1 MKLKK
6 NTFVQGAFI
15 ATLGIVI
22 SKILGIIYVIPFYA
36 IIGDQGGA
44 LYGYAYNIYSIFL
57 GISQA
62 GLPLA
67 MSKIISEYSTLGLP
81 ESQEKAFK
89 IGKRILTILGIVCFL
104 ILFIFA
110 SEIAKL
116 IIGDVTG
123 GNSIEDITYVIRA
136 ISFSILI
143 VPILSVYR
151 GYFQGHRYMAPTSIS
166 QILEQLI
173 RVIIIIVGSY
183 ITLKVFDLPLKYAVG
198 LALFGAT
205 IGSLASAIYLMIKLK
220 KNKKKFVAEEKEE
233 VVKSTKEITIQI
245 FSYALPFIMADVCKS
260 LYNSVDTFIVVKTL
274 TNDLGYLVKDAE
286 SIMGFI
292 STWGNKLNMIVI
304 AIGTGFTSSLL
315 PNLTVSLVKKDKKD
329 INLKI
334 NQTYQILTF
343 ITLPMTVGLSFLAE
357 PVWNL
362 FYGSSF
368 YGPKVF
374 AFSIFT
380 AFVTVLLSTST
391 TIVLTLKEYKI
402 LFIALISGLV
412 TNAIFDAPLMRLL
425 HSIGIPAYYGATLST
440 ILGNLLSVAI
450 ILIFL
455 KKKYDIKFKE
465 TFKKIAKIIASVTV
479 MYLVI
484 LAVKQII
491 PFANTRMFSIV
502 TIMLY
507 AIIGM
512 IIYCVMA
519 NLFNLFN
526 DIFEKRIMDKIKTK
540 LKLKKGWKYEIWK
553 TNRKRI

>member
-6 NTFVQGAFI
+6 NTFIQGAFI

-67 MSKIISEYSTLGLP
+67 MSKIISEYSTLGLT

-89 IGKRILTILGIVCFL
+89 IGKRILTILGIVSFL
-104 ILFIFA
+104 VLFVFA
-110 SEIAKL
+110 KDIAKL

-136 ISFSILI
+136 ISFSILV
-143 VPILSVYR
+143 VPLLSVYR
-151 GYFQGHRYMAPTSIS
+151 GYFQGHRYMAPTSVS
-166 QILEQLI
+166 QILEQLV

-183 ITLKVFDLPLKYAVG
+183 LALKVFNLPLKVAVG

-205 IGSLASAIYLMIKLK
+205 IGSLASVIYLMVKLK
-220 KNKKKFVAEEKEE
+220 KNKKNFVSEEKEK
-233 VVKSTKEITIQI
+233 VVKSSKEITIQI

-274 TNDLGYLVKDAE
+274 TNDLGYLVQDAE

-334 NQTYQILTF
+334 NQTYQMLSF
-343 ITLPMTVGLSFLAE
+343 ITLPMTVGLSFLAQ
-357 PVWNL
+357 PVWNV
-362 FYGSSF
+362 FYGTSV

-374 AFSIFT
+374 AFSVFT
-380 AFVTVLLSTST
+380 AFVTVLLSSST
-391 TIVLTLKEYKI
+391 TTVLTLKEYKT
-402 LFIALISGLV
+402 LFVSLIVGLV
-412 TNAIFDAPLMRLL
+412 INAVLDAPMMKLL

-440 ILGNLLSVAI
+440 IIGNLVSIGI
-450 ILIFL
+450 ILWLL
-455 KKKYDIKFKE
+455 KKKYDIKFKD
-465 TFKKIAKIIASVTV
+465 TFVRLFKIIISVAT
-479 MYLVI
+479 MYLV
-484 LAVKQII
+484 LFGVKQII
-491 PFANTRMFSIV
+491 PFATSRIMSVI
-502 TIMLY
+502 TIIIY
-507 AIIGM
+507 AVIGM
-512 IIYCVMA
+512 IVYCFMA
-519 NLFNLFN
+519 NKFNLFD
-526 DIFEKRIMDKIKTK
+526 DIFEKKLMDKIKNK
-540 LKLKKGWKYEIWK
+540 FKRKSKGV
-553 TNRKRI
+553 

>member
-6 NTFVQGAFI
+6 NTFIQGAFI

-67 MSKIISEYSTLGLP
+67 MSKIISEYSTLGLTQ
-81 ESQEKAFK
+81 SQEKAFK
-89 IGKRILTILGIVCFL
+89 IGKSILTVLGIVCFL
-104 ILFIFA
+104 VLFIFA
-110 SEIAKL
+110 SDIAKL

-123 GNSIEDITYVIRA
+123 GNSIDDITYVIRA
-136 ISFSILI
+136 ISFSILV

-151 GYFQGHRYMAPTSIS
+151 GYFQGHRYMAPTSVS
-166 QILEQLI
+166 QILEQLV

-183 ITLKVFDLPLKYAVG
+183 LALVVFKLPLRVAVG

-205 IGSLASAIYLMIKLK
+205 IGSLVSVLYLMIKLK
-220 KNKKKFVAEEKEE
+220 KNKNNFIPEEKEK
-233 VVKSTKEITIQI
+233 VVKSSKEITLQI

-334 NQTYQILTF
+334 NQTYQMLSF
-343 ITLPMTVGLSFLAE
+343 ITLPMTVGLSFLAQ
-357 PVWNL
+357 PVWNV
-362 FYGSSF
+362 FYGAST

-374 AFSIFT
+374 AFSVFT
-380 AFVTVLLSTST
+380 AFVTVLLSSST
-391 TIVLTLKEYKI
+391 TTVLTLKEYKT
-402 LFIALISGLV
+402 LFISLIIGLI
-412 TNAIFDAPLMRLL
+412 TNALLDAPLMKLL
-425 HSIGIPAYYGATLST
+425 HGMGIPAYYGATLST
-440 ILGNLLSVAI
+440 IIGNLLSIGI
-450 ILIFL
+450 IMLLL
-455 KKKYDIKFKE
+455 KKKYDIKFKD
-465 TFKKIAKIIASVTV
+465 TFVRLFKIIVSVIA
-479 MYLVI
+479 MYLV
-484 LAVKQII
+484 LFGVKQII
-491 PFANTRMFSIV
+491 PFANSRFMSI
-502 TIMLY
+502 IIIAIY
-507 AIIGM
+507 AVIGM
-512 IIYCVMA
+512 FVYCFMA
-519 NLFNLFN
+519 HKFNLFN
-526 DIFEKRIMDKIKTK
+526 DIFEKKLMDKLTNK
-540 LKLKKGWKYEIWK
+540 LKRKNQKG
-553 TNRKRI
+553 